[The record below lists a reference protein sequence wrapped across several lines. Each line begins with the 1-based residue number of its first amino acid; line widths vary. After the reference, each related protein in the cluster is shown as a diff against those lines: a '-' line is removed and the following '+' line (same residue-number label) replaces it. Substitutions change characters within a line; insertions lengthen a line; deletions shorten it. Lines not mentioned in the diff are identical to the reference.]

1 MIKLLK
7 IIGIPAA
14 LLLVGATL
22 CFALDIRVA
31 YFTGSAFQPTLIKGE
46 DFPKTLVDATGEEY
60 VLSKPP
66 ERIVSVTLGA
76 DEILSDLIDER
87 RIVGV
92 TYLAEDVDVSNIPN
106 KFAGQIQRV
115 RGEVEEILALEPD
128 LVFVASYTRAE
139 TVRLLFGAGIPV
151 VRLSG
156 YSSYAELE
164 QNIILISQATGSE
177 LRANAILEELRAY
190 VEDIQDRM
198 QGLLTPRVLFYNLNG
213 YTSGTETIVD
223 EMIQLA
229 GGYNVVREVG
239 ISGTHKISQEM
250 AMGLEPDVILMTGWS
265 ELSDTQ
271 PSELLMKNPSWQHVP
286 AIQNNRV
293 YDLRGYW
300 VLSVSQYSWNGIG
313 QIAQRLHPE
322 AFTP

>member
-1 MIKLLK
+1 MMKLLK
-7 IIGIPAA
+7 AIGIPAA

-22 CFALDIRVA
+22 CYALDIRVA
-31 YFTGSAFQPTLIKGE
+31 YFTDSAFQPTLIKGE
-46 DFPKTLVDATGEEY
+46 AFPKTLIDATGEEY
-60 VLSKPP
+60 LLSKPP
-66 ERIVSVTLGA
+66 ERIASITLGA

-92 TYLAEDVDVSNIPN
+92 TYLAEDEDVSNIPN
-106 KFAGQIQRV
+106 KFADQIQRIH
-115 RGEVEEILALEPD
+115 GEVEEILALEPD

-139 TVRLLFGAGIPV
+139 TVRLLLGAGIPV

-164 QNIILISQATGSE
+164 QNIVLVSQATGSE
-177 LRANAILEELRAY
+177 PRANAILEELREY
-190 VEDIQDRM
+190 VRGIKDRTK
-198 QGLLTPRVLFYNLNG
+198 GLPTPRVLFYNLNG
-213 YTSGTETIVD
+213 YTSGVDTIVD

-229 GGYNVVREVG
+229 GGYNVVRDVG
-239 ISGTHKISQEM
+239 ISGTQKISQEM
-250 AMGLEPDVILMTGWS
+250 AMGLEPDVILMSGWS
-265 ELSDTQ
+265 ELSVSQ
-271 PSELLMKNPSWQHVP
+271 PSELLMENPSWQQVP

-313 QIAQRLHPE
+313 QIAQRLHPG
-322 AFTP
+322 AFNP